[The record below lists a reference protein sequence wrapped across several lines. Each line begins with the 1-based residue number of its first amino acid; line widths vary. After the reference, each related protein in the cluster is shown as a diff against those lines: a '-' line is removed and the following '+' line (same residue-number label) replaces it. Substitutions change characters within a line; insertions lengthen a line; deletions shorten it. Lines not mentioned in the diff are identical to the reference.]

1 MNKQNL
7 LDREIKLSYIFKII
21 YLARYY
27 ISLFMIFL
35 LIVLFFI
42 QNNKN
47 ENYISTI
54 TLSVNYSEK
63 YPVNNNTRNYY
74 AKIFYKDLL
83 LNSNNL
89 NNSYKKWSIN
99 IKELIEKQVQY
110 NDNSP
115 FLIVSDGMSSVLNL
129 RMNLPIDK
137 INQDDLGHILKS
149 LNLVIDNYNSE
160 MYSNNMKI
168 IELLKKDYTEKKSKY
183 LESSNHDISA
193 LLNIYHEL
201 DDMQVNLFKTLKN
214 DNIDFLKFQEYK
226 SLSNFNLF
234 NKFIFENNSVRE
246 NLYINYPFKIED
258 LFKKID
264 NVYTLLTYINNNYII
279 DPYLFRNYSKKI
291 NEFFIK
297 TSVHFSVMENYS
309 KDLVYVNRNL
319 TEKYENF
326 YNSIFLPYF
335 EVHLTDNQIV
345 TYKEGK
351 NYLAKLLILIIS
363 SLFFGSILFLIIKN
377 KNLQLLLNKS

>member
-1 MNKQNL
+1 MHIL
-7 LDREIKLSYIFKII
+7 IAPD
-21 YLARYY
+21 
-27 ISLFMIFL
+27 IS
-35 LIVLFFI
+35 
-42 QNNKN
+42 
-47 ENYISTI
+47 E
-54 TLSVNYSEK
+54 
-63 YPVNNNTRNYY
+63 
-74 AKIFYKDLL
+74 IFYKDLL

-319 TEKYENF
+319 TD
-326 YNSIFLPYF
+326 L
-335 EVHLTDNQIV
+335 
-345 TYKEGK
+345 
-351 NYLAKLLILIIS
+351 
-363 SLFFGSILFLIIKN
+363 
-377 KNLQLLLNKS
+377 